1 MVTVYIIDSI
11 KFVEGESYIIHKPIN
26 INEFPHW
33 NESFM
38 DVLDSKECHVVEV
51 QGYRTKC
58 YVDDIDFPMDSSGH
72 TRTYCNL
79 KVSWLSKVEVEAEE
93 LEENNFDIK
102 ELF

>member
-11 KFVEGESYIIHKPIN
+11 KFVEGKSYIIHKPIN
-26 INEFPHW
+26 IDEFPHW

-38 DVLDSKECHVVEV
+38 DVLDGKECYVAEV
-51 QGYRTKC
+51 QEYRTKC
-58 YVDDIDFPMDSSGH
+58 YVDDIDFTMNSDGN

-79 KVSWLSKVEVEAEE
+79 TVSWLSKVEVEAEE

>member
-1 MVTVYIIDSI
+1 MATVYVINSI
-11 KFVEGESYIIHKPIN
+11 NFTEGESYIINKPKD
-26 INEFPHW
+26 INEFPNW

-38 DVLDSKECHVVEV
+38 DVLDGKECYVAEV

-58 YVDDIDFPMDSSGH
+58 YVDIDFPRDSDGH

-79 KVSWLSKVEVEAEE
+79 TVSWLSKVEVEAEE